1 MAAVQPSALR
11 ATDCTRHSLIL
22 THDGAQFQVTNH
34 SIMRHSVHVLIW
46 TSAIANARQRGSS
59 TPFHFTR
66 PSSPFIRKAEVICG
80 YGTSN
85 ITAQELDSLPRE
97 ELEYTLTARQCWH
110 YKAYHYDGE
119 NVGRYINQGG
129 LRKALGLMVNLAAS
143 RDYQR
148 TGFSLVEA
156 EAEAEWHCNTKF
168 DYKATYDTVL
178 LISQDVQLGPTPV
191 ELYVNYGIQGY
202 RVPYLAYHATD
213 CGLQH
218 DLVRA
223 ILWCATSRESSCL
236 PTSAALYW
244 TTCLLGLW
252 CPKTSAALPSPKDT
266 PSPDSPFPPSLPPSL
281 PPIPNIVWA
290 QKTTYQKSRGLL
302 SPVAL
307 LF

>member
-1 MAAVQPSALR
+1 MSYWALCAAQR
-11 ATDCTRHSLIL
+11 AMV
-22 THDGAQFQVTNH
+22 GAAQVGIYTEGEVDAH
-34 SIMRHSVHVLIW
+34 GRRFICDVTTT
-46 TSAIANARQRGSS
+46 TSTGDVPTSTGGS
-59 TPFHFTR
+59 TPADRTLLS
-66 PSSPFIRKAEVICG
+66 PSW
-80 YGTSN
+80 GTLYSSSKLLRSSRSN
-85 ITAQELDSLPRE
+85 ITTQELDSFPRE
-97 ELEYTLTARQCWH
+97 ELEYTLTVCQRWH
-110 YKAYHYDGE
+110 YKAYHYDE
-119 NVGRYINQGG
+119 KNVGRYINQGG
-129 LRKALGLMVNLAAS
+129 LRKAMGLMVNLAAS

-156 EAEAEWHCNTKF
+156 EAEWHCNAKF

-223 ILWCATSRESSCL
+223 ILWCATSQESSCL

-281 PPIPNIVWA
+281 PPIPNIVRA